1 MQTARTI
8 LLYNGTVTEAGAGI
22 SVPLGGSQYT
32 AVIFRLKVGTVTGT
46 SPTLNAFIQ
55 DGMRIVPAGAIE
67 GRDVEGDSPTDYE
80 FSDYGA
86 FLQVT
91 AAGASR
97 LSTVGGGEEAYVETD
112 ATLTAGQ
119 IRNGPIGNIVRVKF
133 AVGGTN
139 PSFPVTVI
147 AQFTP

>member
-8 LLYNGTVTEAGAGI
+8 LLYNGTITESGAGI

-46 SPTLNAFIQ
+46 TPTLDVFIQ
-55 DGMRIVPAGAIE
+55 DGMRIVPAGATV

-80 FSDYGA
+80 FADYGA
-86 FLQVT
+86 FLQVS

-97 LSTVGGGEEAYVETD
+97 ISTVGGGEEVFVETD

-119 IRNGPIGNIVRVKF
+119 VRNGPIGNVVRVKF
-133 AVGGTN
+133 AAGGTN
-139 PSFPVTVI
+139 PSFPVSVI